1 MTFRQ
6 FAFLNVFRNKR
17 LYIAYF
23 LSSMFTVMVF
33 FTFANFAFHPNLT
46 GADMNENATKG
57 MLAAGAVIYVFS
69 FFFILYSM
77 SSFLQSRKKEFGLLM
92 MQGMSNPQ
100 IRWMVF
106 LENMIIGFLATILGM
121 GLGLIFSKVILM
133 IAENVLVLQES
144 LNFYFPV
151 AALVITFI
159 SFILLFFVISIFVTF
174 VLRTNKLV
182 SLIKGGQKGK
192 SEPKA
197 SILLTLLA
205 VLLLGSGYA
214 IALLVKGPTVVFAM
228 FPVMALVIVGTY
240 LLFTQISVF
249 IVRKLK
255 SSRALFW
262 KKTNMLLFSDLSHR
276 MKDNARAFF
285 MVAVISTVAFSAI
298 GTLVGLNSVLTKGLK
313 EANPISFTYIYND
326 DEEKPDVEAVLD
338 KHELEAEAAEV
349 NLADFKQ
356 GDVEK
361 MFVTPDRYNK
371 MAELAGQ
378 EAVDVAKD
386 EVTYVPA
393 AQANMLPEEEGAK
406 DEVILED
413 GTVKKATED
422 KDATSNVLPA
432 GSSFFIAGES
442 VYDQL
447 PEPEDSINYA
457 AWEVVEGSQEDIV
470 AAGKELEEID
480 PGIMAIDTVVYD
492 TNAIWGPVMF
502 VGLFIGI
509 VFFVSAGSFLYFRLY
524 TDLDEDKEKFAA
536 ISKIGLTAGEMNKV
550 ISKQMALL
558 FFAPIVVAII
568 HGAVALTALSHMFD
582 YSLVY
587 ESFLVLGSFLVIQ
600 IIYFIFVRYFYIR
613 QVRKYVL

>member
-1 MTFRQ
+1 M
-6 FAFLNVFRNKR
+6 
-17 LYIAYF
+17 
-23 LSSMFTVMVF
+23 
-33 FTFANFAFHPNLT
+33 
-46 GADMNENATKG
+46 
-57 MLAAGAVIYVFS
+57 
-69 FFFILYSM
+69 
-77 SSFLQSRKKEFGLLM
+77 QSRKKEFGLLM

-133 IAENVLVLQES
+133 IAENVLVLQGS

-151 AALVITFI
+151 AALVITFL

-182 SLIKGGQKGK
+182 SLIKGGEKGK

-197 SILLTLLA
+197 SLLLTLLA
-205 VLLLGSGYA
+205 VLLLGSGYT
-214 IALLVKGPTVVFAM
+214 IALIAKGPTVVFAM

-249 IVRKLK
+249 VVRKLK
-255 SSRALFW
+255 SSRTLFW

-285 MVAVISTVAFSAI
+285 MVAIISTVAFSAI
-298 GTLVGLNSVLTKGLK
+298 GTLVGFNSLLTKGMK
-313 EANPISFTYIYND
+313 EANPISFTYTYD
-326 DEEKPDVEAVLD
+326 DNEDKPDVEAVLD
-338 KHELEAEAAEV
+338 KHDLDAKTADV
-349 NLADFKQ
+349 PLADFEQ
-356 GDVEK
+356 DGVEK
-361 MFVTPDRYNK
+361 MIVTPEIYNK
-371 MAELAGQ
+371 IAELAG
-378 EAVDVAKD
+378 EDTVDVAKD
-386 EVTYVPA
+386 EVAYVPS
-393 AQANMLPEEEGAK
+393 AQANMLPEDESNE
-406 DEVILED
+406 DEVILAD
-413 GTVKKATED
+413 GTTKKVTED
-422 KDATSNVLPA
+422 NIPNSSILPA
-432 GSSFFIAGES
+432 VTSYFIVGES
-442 VYDQL
+442 VYDEL
-447 PEPEDSINYA
+447 PEPADVNNYA
-457 AWEVVEGSQEDIV
+457 AWEVVDGSQDDLV

-480 PGIMAIDTVVYD
+480 PAIMAIDKVVYD

-524 TDLDEDKEKFAA
+524 TDLDDDKEKFAA
-536 ISKIGLTAGEMNKV
+536 ISKIGLTTGEMNKV
-550 ISKQMALL
+550 ISKQIALL
-558 FFAPIVVAII
+558 FFAPIIVAII
-568 HGAVALTALSHMFD
+568 HGAVALTALSHLFD

-600 IIYFIFVRYFYIR
+600 IIYFVFVRYFYIR